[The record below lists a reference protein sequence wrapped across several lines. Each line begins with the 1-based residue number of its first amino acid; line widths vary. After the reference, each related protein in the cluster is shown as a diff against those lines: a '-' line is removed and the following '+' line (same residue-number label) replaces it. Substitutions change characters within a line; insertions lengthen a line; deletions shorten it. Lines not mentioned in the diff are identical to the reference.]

1 MSELRR
7 ARAVLE
13 SAIQSRVF
21 PGASVEVGTATGPA
35 WRAAVGTLT
44 YDPLPGTDAP
54 AAVAD
59 DTIYDLASL
68 TKVVATGTIA
78 MRGVEQGAIALDD
91 RVADHVPQ
99 WSAADRQAVTI
110 RDLLSH
116 ASGLPAHRPYYRDH
130 SGEDAFVAAI
140 AAEPL
145 EYQPRT
151 RSVYSDLGFM
161 ILARVLGRGRLLTD
175 HFDAFWATVGAG
187 EELQFRPPALWRS
200 RTAPTEFDAWR
211 GRLLVGEVHDDNC
224 WALGGASG
232 HAGLFGTAS
241 AVGAFARHVLQV
253 FDGRRGVFA
262 RETLLTFAARR
273 PDVPGSSRALAWD
286 TMLPTSS
293 CGTRMSARA
302 IGHTGFTGT
311 SLWIDPERGGY
322 AVLLS
327 NRVHPSRDAVD
338 LDTVTRVRAAF
349 HDAVFEDLAAEGAG

>member
-1 MSELRR
+1 MPELRR

-21 PGASVEVGTATGPA
+21 PGASVEVGSVSEPA
-35 WRAAVGTLT
+35 WHAAIGTLT
-44 YDPLPGTDAP
+44 YDPLPESEAP
-54 AAVAD
+54 AAVAR

-68 TKVVATGTIA
+68 TKVLATTAIA
-78 MRGVEQGAIALDD
+78 MRAVEHGTIALDD
-91 RVADHVPQ
+91 RVADHLPE
-99 WSAADRQAVTI
+99 WSADDRRSVTI

-116 ASGLPAHRPYYRDH
+116 AAGLPAHRAYYREL

-140 AAEPL
+140 GAEPL
-145 EYQPRT
+145 EYQPGS
-151 RSVYSDLGFM
+151 RSIYSDLGF
-161 ILARVLGRGRLLTD
+161 ILLARILGRGRSLAD
-175 HFDAFWATVGAG
+175 PFATVWTSIGVG
-187 EELQFRPPALWRS
+187 EELQFLPPALWLR

-224 WALGGASG
+224 WALGGVSG

-253 FDGRRGVFA
+253 FDGRSGIFT
-262 RETLLTFAARR
+262 RETLEAFAAKRME
-273 PDVPGSSRALAWD
+273 VPGSSRALGWD

-293 CGTRMSARA
+293 CGRRLSARA

-311 SLWIDPERGGY
+311 SLWIDPERGCY
-322 AVLLS
+322 FVLLT

-349 HDAVFEDLAAEGAG
+349 HDAAVEDLSAA